1 MFEKTADKLTRG
13 LCGRGVIAESEA
25 ALYRYGFDMALT
37 MLLNIISTAAV
48 GLIFGMVFE
57 SIAFL
62 VCYIPLR
69 SYAGGYHSETPL
81 RCYFLSLAMIAAVL
95 SALKLLPFG
104 AAGYAV
110 IMAAGAALCAL
121 LYPVEDHNKPLD
133 EAEVRVYR
141 RRALTILAAEVCI
154 WAVTGLLLRFKCGLI
169 PMSVFTEGLML
180 ASGRIKNARLKK

>member
-1 MFEKTADKLTRG
+1 MENI
-13 LCGRGVIAESEA
+13 VP
-25 ALYRYGFDMALT
+25 ALLDWF
-37 MLLNIISTAAV
+37 
-48 GLIFGMVFE
+48 
-57 SIAFL
+57 
-62 VCYIPLR
+62 
-69 SYAGGYHSETPL
+69 YANRRILPFREDPTPYHVWL
-81 RCYFLSLAMIAAVL
+81 YFLSLAMIAAVL
-95 SALKLLPFG
+95 AALKLLPFG

-121 LYPVEDHNKPLD
+121 LSPVEDHNKPLD

-180 ASGRIKNARLKK
+180 AAGRIKNARLKK